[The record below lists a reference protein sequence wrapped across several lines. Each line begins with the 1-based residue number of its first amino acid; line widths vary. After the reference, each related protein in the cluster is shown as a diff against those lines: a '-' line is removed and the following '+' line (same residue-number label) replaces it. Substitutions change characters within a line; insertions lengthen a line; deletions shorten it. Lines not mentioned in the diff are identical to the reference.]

1 MSKRGANFSGVG
13 RSNTK
18 KVRMDEYN
26 ETLRADLVEYAAS
39 KMGGKVHDKF
49 KNLSRD
55 IDSYLYGA
63 NKHLKD
69 STHHEKVKKAY
80 KDLVMK
86 YSGGFKP

>member
-18 KVRMDEYN
+18 KVRMDEYD
-26 ETLRADLVEYAAS
+26 ETLRADLVEFAAN
-39 KMGGKVHDKF
+39 KMGGKTHDKF
-49 KNLSRD
+49 KELSGRLD
-55 IDSYLYGA
+55 DYMYGQDKA
-63 NKHLKD
+63 LRN
-69 STHHEKVKKAY
+69 STRHEKVKKAY